1 MSHTIST
8 STLMLLVAP
17 RHHSPSLYIASSRY
31 HIPICPRRLLTPSA
45 AIVSPPCNAH
55 ASSSCPRM
63 LPVTLSLTTT
73 PRRFIHVA
81 SNVTAVSLPSTS
93 QVQHSTHGH
102 HHPAPPPSFT
112 RRLAPLHPLISP
124 ASLPAYPL
132 ASLHSPATSS
142 VVSPSRPQR
151 TLCALASL
159 SRIQHP
165 ARGYYRASYSVSS
178 PLATVI
184 SFYGTSSRSVP
195 SHSPLVCIAD
205 GELPL
210 PSCLPSTLYPL
221 LLCPAVV

>member
-142 VVSPSRPQR
+142 VVSPSRPPTHLVCSR
-151 TLCALASL
+151 VPIPDPAPRSRVL
-159 SRIQHP
+159 SRVLFSVVA
-165 ARGYYRASYSVSS
+165 ARNRDIFLWYLIALGPVAFSSGLYS
-178 PLATVI
+178 
-184 SFYGTSSRSVP
+184 
-195 SHSPLVCIAD
+195 
-205 GELPL
+205 
-210 PSCLPSTLYPL
+210 
-221 LLCPAVV
+221 

>member
-81 SNVTAVSLPSTS
+81 SNVTAHIP
-93 QVQHSTHGH
+93 G
-102 HHPAPPPSFT
+102 PA
-112 RRLAPLHPLISP
+112 LHPRASSPRPSAVIHPSAGPIASPDHHCSSP

-142 VVSPSRPQR
+142 VVSPSRPPTHLVCSR
-151 TLCALASL
+151 VPIPDPAPRSRVL
-159 SRIQHP
+159 SRVLFSVVA
-165 ARGYYRASYSVSS
+165 ARNRDIFLWYLIALGPVAFSSGLYS
-178 PLATVI
+178 
-184 SFYGTSSRSVP
+184 
-195 SHSPLVCIAD
+195 
-205 GELPL
+205 
-210 PSCLPSTLYPL
+210 
-221 LLCPAVV
+221 